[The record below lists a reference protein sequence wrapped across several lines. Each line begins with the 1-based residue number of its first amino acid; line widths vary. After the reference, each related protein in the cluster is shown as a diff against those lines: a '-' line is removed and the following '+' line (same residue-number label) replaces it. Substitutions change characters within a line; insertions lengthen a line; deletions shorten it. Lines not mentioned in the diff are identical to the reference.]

1 MFNPII
7 LVADTNMTNITNN
20 FLRWMFQPY
29 IQTLGQ
35 FAYPIF
41 FILLVGIMW
50 TSIPSNKV
58 IVPAVFMIILGF
70 LGYSL
75 FDIQYALLFQFV
87 GIAAVAW
94 IFYVGFIKK
103 GEVF

>member
-1 MFNPII
+1 M
-7 LVADTNMTNITNN
+7 LVDTNLTNITHD
-20 FLRWMFQPY
+20 FIRWSFQPY
-29 IQTLGQ
+29 ITTLGQ

-41 FILLVGIMW
+41 FIILLGIMW
-50 TSIPSNKV
+50 TGIQSNK
-58 IVPAVFMIILGF
+58 IIIPAVFMIILGF
-70 LGYSL
+70 LGHVL
-75 FDIQYALLFQFV
+75 FATPFALLFQFV